1 MTTTF
6 DPPGRRYT
14 FGWGSSSRKLTG
26 PAVAFRQGRRAIE
39 REFEQ
44 APADIGPRLQWL
56 PIGASTT
63 IGSARRSLDLAARC
77 QDARSPALRG
87 KPAGPNVETAA
98 PLPRH
103 GRLRRLI
110 RRRFNLIG
118 G

>member
-1 MTTTF
+1 MGGGALTDPTF

-14 FGWGSSSRKLTG
+14 FGWGSRSRKLTG

-77 QDARSPALRG
+77 QDARSRPCEASRQDLPSKRPLRYRG
-87 KPAGPNVETAA
+87 TAGYVA
-98 PLPRH
+98 
-103 GRLRRLI
+103 
-110 RRRFNLIG
+110 
-118 G
+118 